1 MVSSLRFS
9 MINTICPYFP
19 LSTFNSITPCSSP
32 AGSEVTLIP
41 FLSKTSSGLD
51 EQKQKKKMTCYL
63 GIVSKFFQVCC
74 FPYLT
79 NIAPYFDNHTRN
91 ISSILI
97 LRFQ

>member
-1 MVSSLRFS
+1 
-9 MINTICPYFP
+9 
-19 LSTFNSITPCSSP
+19 
-32 AGSEVTLIP
+32 
-41 FLSKTSSGLD
+41 
-51 EQKQKKKMTCYL
+51 MTCYL

-97 LRFQ
+97 LSLVYFNDVCHINLWKYLTNEREGG